1 MNHDYNELDICRM
14 ADTDPREGTPVENIA
29 GFFDSIGWKTTSHAD
44 TVKYFES
51 RVDFETFLVSF
62 SEIESPSLLVRRG
75 SLSLLR
81 GRKSNLVWIQQARHP
96 SRRMRW
102 WRSAS

>member
-51 RVDFETFLVSF
+51 RVDFEVSGQRYAGHGG
-62 SEIESPSLLVRRG
+62 LDRL
-75 SLSLLR
+75 
-81 GRKSNLVWIQQARHP
+81 GRTLAGHHRP
-96 SRRMRW
+96 
-102 WRSAS
+102 

>member
-1 MNHDYNELDICRM
+1 MSWEGENMNHDYNELDICRM

-51 RVDFETFLVSF
+51 RVDCQ
-62 SEIESPSLLVRRG
+62 LLG
-75 SLSLLR
+75 D
-81 GRKSNLVWIQQARHP
+81 
-96 SRRMRW
+96 
-102 WRSAS
+102 